1 MQGPCSA
8 APLAAAEIKM
18 PTRSEWSGNRY
29 SIEASQRGLMNL
41 RIAKLLS
48 RICACAILLQLTG
61 MASRP
66 QDEVAV
72 DPSIAKVEF
81 ENDQVRVLRVS
92 YAPHQKSQMHSHPSR
107 FNVPITSNDVRAF
120 LPDGSSR
127 ANKRGAHEFFWS
139 EPVTHQVENLSD
151 QPTLSIEIELKQ
163 AKGPGVE
170 VKPAASHP
178 TAQGT
183 ESDPVPVEQ
192 EPHHHVIFENPYVRV
207 LDVIVKP
214 GETTLFHRH
223 SLDNVAVLLSD
234 ATMRNQA
241 AGKDWADSPAKEGTV
256 HFAAGT
262 QKPYTHRITNKG
274 STVFHVL
281 DVQILP

>member
-1 MQGPCSA
+1 M
-8 APLAAAEIKM
+8 K
-18 PTRSEWSGNRY
+18 
-29 SIEASQRGLMNL
+29 L
-41 RIAKLLS
+41 RIARLLS
-48 RICACAILLQLTG
+48 RICACVILLQLTG
-61 MASRP
+61 MASRS

-92 YAPHQKSQMHSHPSR
+92 LAPNQKSHMHSHPSR
-107 FNVPITSNDVRAF
+107 CAVTITENNIQPSF
-120 LPDGSSR
+120 PDGTSTIT
-127 ANKRGAHEFFWS
+127 KRPAHEFFCS

-151 QPTLSIEIELKQ
+151 DPMVNIEIELKQ
-163 AKGPGVE
+163 AKSPGVE
-170 VKPAASHP
+170 VKPAAAHA

-183 ESDPVPVEQ
+183 ENDPVPVEQ
-192 EPHHHVIFENPYVRV
+192 EPHHHVIFENQYVRV
-207 LDVIVKP
+207 LDVVVRP

-262 QKPYTHRITNKG
+262 QKPYAHRIANKG